1 MSNTSYSL
9 YILVMAGVTYLLRM
23 LPMTFVTGKITS
35 RFLKSFIHY
44 VPYAVLSAMTVPA
57 IFHATGSIWS
67 AIAGFAVG
75 VLLAYFEKSLVTVAI
90 CSALTVLLVDIGVN
104 YIPLLF

>member
-1 MSNTSYSL
+1 
-9 YILVMAGVTYLLRM
+9 MAGVTYLLRM

-57 IFHATGSIWS
+57 IFYCTDELLPSVIGLLTAMICAFFGGKLIIVAVSASAATL
-67 AIAGFAVG
+67 AAGLILA
-75 VLLAYFEKSLVTVAI
+75 LL
-90 CSALTVLLVDIGVN
+90 
-104 YIPLLF
+104 